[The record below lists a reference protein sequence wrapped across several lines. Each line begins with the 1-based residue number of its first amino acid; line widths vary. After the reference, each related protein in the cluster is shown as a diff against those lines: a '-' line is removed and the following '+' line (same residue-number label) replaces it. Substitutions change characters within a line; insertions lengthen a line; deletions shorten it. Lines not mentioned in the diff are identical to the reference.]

1 MLYLFTLYPGTLLI
15 MLLLMVAS
23 AFFSMA
29 ESAFFSLGQADR
41 KKLSEGNPL
50 AQAAH
55 SLLQNPE
62 QLLTSI
68 LLGNLIVNFLYF
80 TLTTILVLRLQQ
92 EEQYTLAGACGVGA
106 LFSLIIFCEI
116 LPKNI
121 AVLSPLP
128 IAAWCAF
135 PMRFLVHFFRPALA
149 FFKVINTLSV
159 RLFFP
164 NLQTEPYLRVDD
176 LEQAVELSK
185 GEATLL
191 RREEK
196 VLQNLLQLSKVRV
209 EELMCPRTH
218 LHFFAPP
225 VTFAQVMEEF
235 QDELPRAGY
244 ILISE
249 KESEELASAVSL
261 RKIGLTNTTPPGQD
275 VWDENSAPVVY
286 VPWTLSAADVL
297 DVLRSQDKEV
307 AAVLNE
313 HGATI
318 GVLTLED
325 ILDSIFGHQSS
336 RSRRLLNR
344 LPITQIAAD
353 MWLVT
358 GLTNLRRLEQTF
370 QVELP
375 SQSNVTIAGF
385 LQEHLERLPVPGDE
399 LTFSH
404 LKFRV
409 RSVSD
414 TEGMIVEVTM
424 RNEK

>member
-1 MLYLFTLYPGTLLI
+1 MLYLLTHYPVTLFI

-23 AFFSMA
+23 AFFSMS
-29 ESAFFSLGQADR
+29 ESAFFSLGHMDR
-41 KKLSEGNPL
+41 KQLSKGSSF
-50 AQAAH
+50 ARTAY

-62 QLLTSI
+62 QLLASI

-80 TLTTILVLRLQQ
+80 TLSTILVLRLQQ
-92 EEQYTLAGACGVGA
+92 AEQYTLVGACGVGA

-121 AVLSPLP
+121 AVLAPFPLA
-128 IAAWCAF
+128 IFCAI
-135 PMRFLVHFFRPALA
+135 PMRFLVHFFGPLLA
-149 FFKVINTLSV
+149 FFHVVNHLST

-164 NLQTEPYLRVDD
+164 NLQAEPYLRVDD

-196 VLQNLLQLSKVRV
+196 VLQNLLQLSKIRV

-225 VTFAQVMEEF
+225 VTFEQVMEEF

-244 ILISE
+244 VLISE

-261 RKIGLTNTTPPGQD
+261 RKIGTESTTPSGNYT
-275 VWDENSAPVVY
+275 WDENSAPVVY
-286 VPWTLSAADVL
+286 VPWTLSVAEVL
-297 DVLRSQDKEV
+297 DILRTQDKEV
-307 AAVLNE
+307 ATVLNE
-313 HGATI
+313 YGATI

-325 ILDSIFGHQSS
+325 ILDSIFGHQAS

-344 LPITQIAAD
+344 LPITKVGPD
-353 MWLVT
+353 VWHVT
-358 GLTNLRRLEQTF
+358 GLTNLRRLEQAF
-370 QVELP
+370 QVKLT

-385 LQEHLERLPVPGDE
+385 LQEHLERLPNPGDE
-399 LTFSH
+399 ITFDD
-404 LKFRV
+404 LNFRIL
-409 RSVSD
+409 SVSE
-414 TEGMIVEVTM
+414 TEGMMVEVKK

>member
-1 MLYLFTLYPGTLLI
+1 MSYLLTHHPLTLFIMTLL
-15 MLLLMVAS
+15 MTAS
-23 AFFSMA
+23 VFFSIA

-41 KKLSEGNPL
+41 KKPAAGNSFAL
-50 AQAAH
+50 AVV

-68 LLGNLIVNFLYF
+68 LLGNLIVNFLFF
-80 TLTTILVLRLQQ
+80 TLTSILVLQLQQ
-92 EEQYTLAGACGVGA
+92 AEQYALAGTFGIGA
-106 LFSLIIFCEI
+106 LFCMIIFCEI

-121 AVLSPLP
+121 AVLAPRP
-128 IAAWCAF
+128 IAVFCAF
-135 PMRFLVHFFRPALA
+135 PLRFLVKALGPFLA
-149 FFKVINTLSV
+149 FCDVVNRLSA
-159 RLFFP
+159 RLIFP
-164 NLQTEPYLRVDD
+164 NLQKEPYLRVDD
-176 LEQAVELSK
+176 LKQAVELSQ

-196 VLQNLLQLSKVRV
+196 VLQNILQLSKIRV
-209 EELMCPRTH
+209 EELMYPRTH

-225 VTFAQVMEEF
+225 TTFEQVMEEF
-235 QDELPRAGY
+235 PDELPRAGY
-244 ILISE
+244 ILICE
-249 KESEELASAVSL
+249 KDNDELASAVSL
-261 RKIGLTNTTPPGQD
+261 REIGRHGY

-286 VPWTLSAADVL
+286 VPWTLSVADAL
-297 DVLRSQDKEV
+297 DVLESQGKEV

-318 GVLTLED
+318 GILTLAD
-325 ILDSIFGHQSS
+325 IFDSIFGDQSS

-344 LPITQIAAD
+344 LPITKIAPAV
-353 MWLVT
+353 WHVT

-385 LQEHLERLPVPGDE
+385 LQEHLQRLPVPGDE
-399 LTFSH
+399 LTFGN
-404 LKFRV
+404 LNFRV
-409 RSVSD
+409 LGTTE
-414 TEGMIVEVTM
+414 TEGMIVEIKM

>member
-1 MLYLFTLYPGTLLI
+1 MSYLLTHHPLTLFIMTLL
-15 MLLLMVAS
+15 MTAS
-23 AFFSMA
+23 VFFSIA

-41 KKLSEGNPL
+41 KKLAEGNSFAL
-50 AQAAH
+50 AVV

-68 LLGNLIVNFLYF
+68 LLGNLIVNFLFF
-80 TLTTILVLRLQQ
+80 TLTSILVLQLQQ
-92 EEQYTLAGACGVGA
+92 AEQYALAGTFGIGA
-106 LFSLIIFCEI
+106 LFCMIIFCEI

-121 AVLSPLP
+121 AVLAPRP
-128 IAAWCAF
+128 IAVFCAF
-135 PMRFLVHFFRPALA
+135 PLRFLVKALGPFLA
-149 FFKVINTLSV
+149 FCDVVNRLST
-159 RLFFP
+159 RLIFP
-164 NLQTEPYLRVDD
+164 NLQKEPYLRVDD
-176 LEQAVELSK
+176 LKQAVELSQ

-196 VLQNLLQLSKVRV
+196 VLQNILQLSKIRV
-209 EELMCPRTH
+209 EELMYPRTH

-225 VTFAQVMEEF
+225 TTFEQVMEEF
-235 QDELPRAGY
+235 PDELPRAGY
-244 ILISE
+244 ILICE
-249 KESEELASAVSL
+249 KDNDELASAVSL
-261 RKIGLTNTTPPGQD
+261 REIGRHGY

-286 VPWTLSAADVL
+286 VPWTLSVADAL
-297 DVLRSQDKEV
+297 DVLESQGKEV

-318 GVLTLED
+318 GILTLAD
-325 ILDSIFGHQSS
+325 IFDSIFGDQSS

-344 LPITQIAAD
+344 LPITKIAPAV
-353 MWLVT
+353 WHVT

-385 LQEHLERLPVPGDE
+385 LQEHLQRLPVPGDE
-399 LTFSH
+399 LTFGN
-404 LKFRV
+404 LNFRV
-409 RSVSD
+409 LGTTE
-414 TEGMIVEVTM
+414 TEGMIVEIKM